1 MNTITG
7 WWLSSSD
14 QTTRSEF
21 STEFLRREIG
31 IRLFSGQEEISSQL
45 ARVSKGSQA
54 LVFTDSSVSNFKSLD
69 CFPNRSVILFVLSD
83 ETYSLALNLR
93 ALLNKKVS
101 LVVRN
106 YPLGNFRA
114 IINYP
119 FILYSKLLRGIY
131 YPQLLKLFPRA
142 FASSL
147 YMIFSQILLRLVF
160 ILLRKQC
167 FHFPLGYDSGF
178 AQNFAQHSKVSE
190 SSSLIEFSL
199 SKGNVSL
206 FPEKQRDFFFM
217 GQRGTFDRQLLLSEA
232 KQLGINLEKVH
243 ESYLVG
249 RLDEYQKMYF
259 DSILSSRL
267 SITPPGNYSA
277 HTFRYCESLLVHSY
291 PIGERWVLSD
301 PLYLSR
307 LTFAWKPRTLR
318 ILKSY
323 MALRHHNDIK
333 LEIIKELE
341 HLNQLRFALIELLKS
356 KGNRPM

>member
-14 QTTRSEF
+14 QTKRIEF

-31 IRLFSGQEEISSQL
+31 IRIFSGQEEISSQL

-83 ETYSLALNLR
+83 ETYSLALNIR

-106 YPLGNFRA
+106 YPLGNFRT

-119 FILYSKLLRGIY
+119 FILYSKLLRGIH

-160 ILLRKQC
+160 ILLRKEC

-178 AQNFAQHSKVSE
+178 AQNFAQHFKVSG

-199 SKGNVSL
+199 SKVNVSL

-249 RLDEYQKMYF
+249 RLNEYQKMYF
-259 DSILSSRL
+259 DGILSSRL

-307 LTFAWKPRTLR
+307 LTFVWQPHKMRTYKLLKYYDNLR
-318 ILKSY
+318 AEIL
-323 MALRHHNDIK
+323 
-333 LEIIKELE
+333 EELE
-341 HLNQLRFALIELLKS
+341 QLNQLRLGLIKLLIS
-356 KGNRPM
+356 KTMDNN